1 MRAQIGVEI
10 KNRLRSPA
18 SLVAFGILLVG
29 SYWAIPPADGQAVSM
44 SWRLPD
50 GRLQAPLYTAG
61 YLGIAL
67 SVLALIFFLL
77 AAFYLVAGSVRADR
91 ERGLGPLLAAT
102 PLSKSGYIGGK
113 FVAHAAYLV
122 LLSLLA
128 LPVGVF
134 HFLRSGEGAFDAVSF
149 FVPHLMVVLPAAA
162 FVAAAALLF
171 DVTPILRS
179 RAGLVLWFLFGMMP
193 MIALSVDT
201 KPPREPRIFDPLGF
215 GAQVALS
222 ESSLPAGATDV
233 STGYVFLDQKPERV
247 AWPGVR
253 LDGRVLGQ
261 RALNLLWAL
270 LPLGL
275 AVLLFDRFDTA
286 RWAGRRRREEAET
299 PLAAAAAERPAPTL
313 ALAALTPALA
323 RPSLP
328 GALAAEARLLW
339 ESAGLG
345 KWLVVPAALVAA
357 LVPNAGAPIA
367 ASVFLLLLT
376 PLIAEVACRERQAG
390 TRGLVFSQPGVPES
404 VVLWKCGAIAA
415 FLLLVSLPLLVRAV
429 LRSPLH
435 AAALG
440 LGMLAIA
447 AFAAAGAAL
456 TGGGK
461 LFSGIYLLL
470 WYLALNG
477 LAAVDLTGL
486 LAPAPTWPP
495 RFWSLAVGAVFLALA
510 RVVERARRRRS
521 G

>member
-1 MRAQIGVEI
+1 
-10 KNRLRSPA
+10 
-18 SLVAFGILLVG
+18 
-29 SYWAIPPADGQAVSM
+29 
-44 SWRLPD
+44 
-50 GRLQAPLYTAG
+50 
-61 YLGIAL
+61 
-67 SVLALIFFLL
+67 
-77 AAFYLVAGSVRADR
+77 
-91 ERGLGPLLAAT
+91 
-102 PLSKSGYIGGK
+102 
-113 FVAHAAYLV
+113 
-122 LLSLLA
+122 
-128 LPVGVF
+128 
-134 HFLRSGEGAFDAVSF
+134 
-149 FVPHLMVVLPAAA
+149 
-162 FVAAAALLF
+162 
-171 DVTPILRS
+171 
-179 RAGLVLWFLFGMMP
+179 
-193 MIALSVDT
+193 
-201 KPPREPRIFDPLGF
+201 
-215 GAQVALS
+215 
-222 ESSLPAGATDV
+222 
-233 STGYVFLDQKPERV
+233 
-247 AWPGVR
+247 VR